1 MSRCDDDILAKYKG
15 DVAQSYSLEACLPL
29 PVKYR
34 IQTRKATHRQT
45 KVDVQNE
52 YLLALYLQY
61 MYIYTCPA
69 TCSSKYE
76 RQYGAVISKINN
88 TMFI

>member
-1 MSRCDDDILAKYKG
+1 VSRCDDDILAKYKG

-34 IQTRKATHRQT
+34 IQTRKATHRQA

-61 MYIYTCPA
+61 THLYIYTYILQHA
-69 TCSSKYE
+69 
-76 RQYGAVISKINN
+76 QISKRDR
-88 TMFI
+88 MAQ

>member
-15 DVAQSYSLEACLPL
+15 DVAQSYSLEACLAL

-52 YLLALYLQY
+52 YLRALYLLC
-61 MYIYTCPA
+61 MYIYIYPA
-69 TCSSKYE
+69 TCSSTYE
-76 RQYGAVISKINN
+76 RQNGAVTSKVNN
-88 TMFI
+88 IMFI